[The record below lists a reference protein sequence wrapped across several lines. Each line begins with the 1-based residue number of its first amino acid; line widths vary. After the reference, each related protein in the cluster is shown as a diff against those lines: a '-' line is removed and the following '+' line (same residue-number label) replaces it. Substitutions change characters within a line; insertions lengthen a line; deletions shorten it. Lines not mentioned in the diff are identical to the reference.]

1 MYGNTDILGAATT
14 TAGILVLPNTG
25 GNDALLV
32 VAVSSIAIGSLI
44 VLSTVVRFVAK
55 KIYKA

>member
-1 MYGNTDILGAATT
+1 MYGNTSVLGAATT